1 MVQLIPSGQTPE
13 IPRSLIRKA
22 RFALSPSKRDTIR
35 QKSFPN
41 VPLVTHR
48 GKTVRFYDDLLKN
61 KIVVLSVI
69 SAQRAGACAPL
80 MARLAEV
87 QKLLLGWFAED
98 VHFYSITTTPE
109 QDTPETLHAFADAH
123 GVRGK
128 WWLLTG
134 CPTDVEYLRGVLGW
148 TGDPGD
154 PGDPRDDEGERLAE
168 FVRYGN
174 ETRAAW
180 GACDATTAAQRIAE
194 DVSFVIRRPI
204 RP

>member
-1 MVQLIPSGQTPE
+1 MIELIPSGQTPE
-13 IPRSLIRKA
+13 IPRSLIRTA
-22 RFALSPSKRDTIR
+22 RFAPSPSKRDTIR

-69 SAQRAGACAPL
+69 SAQRAEACAPL

-87 QKLLLGWFAED
+87 QKLLLRWFAED

-154 PGDPRDDEGERLAE
+154 DEGERLAE

-180 GACDATTAAQRIAE
+180 GACDATTAPQRIAE
-194 DVSFVIRRPI
+194 DVSFVIRRAI
-204 RP
+204 LL